1 MQFVVKKRKKMT
13 VAKKRDLLFYIALMA
28 FPVIQFVVFYIVVNI
43 NSITL
48 AFKEYDIAA
57 GKTLFVGFENF
68 KQAFNM
74 ITQDSDLVAATGTTF
89 AAFAL
94 TFFIGTPLAI
104 LFSYYIYKKL
114 PAHKFFR
121 VMLFLPSIISAVV
134 MVTIFQFFVEGAVPE
149 IVNKLFGKEIVG
161 LIENPNTRF
170 ATIIF
175 YNIWIS
181 FGVSCLMYSDAMNGI
196 PPDMIEAARMDGAT
210 GLKEFWHITL
220 PMVYPTIITFTVVSV
235 AGIFVNQLNLYS
247 FFGNASAVKTWGYW
261 LYTQTQQATSEADYP
276 ILSAMGLLF
285 TVITVP
291 LTLIVKK
298 LLEKFGPKQD

>member
-1 MQFVVKKRKKMT
+1 MQINVKKRKKMT
-13 VAKKRDLLFYIALMA
+13 PAKKRDLIFYIALMA
-28 FPVIQFVVFYIVVNI
+28 FPIIQFVIFYVVVNI
-43 NSITL
+43 NSISL
-48 AFKEYDIAA
+48 AFKQYDVSA
-57 GKTLFVGFENF
+57 GKVFFVGFENF
-68 KQAFNM
+68 KQAFVM
-74 ITQDSDLVAATGTTF
+74 ISRDSDLIAATGTTF
-89 AAFAL
+89 LSFAL
-94 TFFIGTPLAI
+94 TFFISTPLAI

-121 VMLFLPSIISAVV
+121 VLLFLPSIISAVV

-149 IVNKLFGKEIVG
+149 IVKKLFGKEIVG
-161 LIENPNTRF
+161 LIENPATRF

-175 YNIWIS
+175 YNIWIG

-196 PPDMIEAARMDGAT
+196 PPEMIEAARMDGAT
-210 GLKEFWHITL
+210 GLREFWHITL
-220 PMVYPTIITFTVVSV
+220 PMVYPTFITFTVVSV

-247 FFGNASAVKTWGYW
+247 FFGKASPIKTWGYW
-261 LYTQTQQATSEADYP
+261 LYNQTQQATGESDYP

-298 LLEKFGPKQD
+298 LLEKFGPKQG